1 MLVHKERLLR
11 IMRNYGVEALIA
23 SMPENVTYLTDFWSI
38 SHWLLKGTQTYA
50 VFPANEKISPYIVT
64 TISDLDLAAIQE
76 DCWIKDFVTFGK
88 FFIESPSQNP
98 LSPSEQR
105 LKELFSTSKRKED
118 ASSALVESLAE
129 RDLAR
134 GKIAI
139 DEMNI
144 PAPLYRAIQD
154 KLPRTEIIHAYA
166 LLREIRAV
174 KTPEEIKR
182 LEKAVEITE
191 NAFHQAI
198 QSIREGI
205 REVEVAQVFNTA
217 IAHQGGIPVLACIGA
232 GYRSAF
238 PNVQPSDYRVKKGDL
253 IRFDIGCM
261 HKNYYSDTARI
272 AVWEKPSVKQR
283 TYYQAIKEGEDRALA
298 MIRPGVPAAEIFNE
312 AVKGV
317 RQAGIPHYQ
326 RSHVGHGIGIECY
339 DPPFLNPSS
348 GHILEEGMVVNVET
362 PYYELGFGGV
372 QVEDTLVITKNGY
385 RMLTKADR
393 NLFILQ

>member
-1 MLVHKERLLR
+1 MLAHKERVLR
-11 IMRNYGVEALIA
+11 IMKKYGVEVLVA

-50 VFPANEKISPYIVT
+50 VFPADEKIAPYIVT
-64 TISDLDLAAIQE
+64 TMSDLDLAAIQD
-76 DCWIKDFVTFGK
+76 DCWIREFVTFGK
-88 FFIESPSQNP
+88 FFIEAPPQNA

-105 LKELFSTSKRKED
+105 LKELFSVSKRRED
-118 ASSALVESLAE
+118 AGSALAESLAE
-129 RDLAR
+129 RGLAC
-134 GKIAI
+134 GKIAV

-144 PAPLYRAIQD
+144 PSPLYRTIQD
-154 KLPRTEIIHAYA
+154 KLPGAKIIQGYA

-174 KTPEEIKR
+174 KTPEEITR
-182 LEKAVEITE
+182 LEKSVEITE

-205 REVEVAQVFNTA
+205 REVEIAQVFNTA
-217 IAHQGGIPVLACIGA
+217 IAEQGGIPVLACIGA

-238 PNVQPSDYRVKKGDL
+238 PNVQASDYQIMKGDL
-253 IRFDIGCM
+253 IRFDIGCTY
-261 HKNYYSDTARI
+261 KNYYSDTARI
-272 AVWEKPSVKQR
+272 AIWGKPSEKQR
-283 TYYQAIKEGEDRALA
+283 TYYQAIKEGENRALSR
-298 MIRPGVPAAEIFNE
+298 IRPGVQAAEVFNE
-312 AVKGV
+312 AIKGV

-372 QVEDTLVITKNGY
+372 QVEDTLVVTKNGY